1 VPIEVDASFAHL
13 TTRDLIVEI
22 QRCKEN
28 FGYFARTY
36 LTILDRNRRY
46 GTLRMNP
53 AQKRLL
59 GAIEEHGRVY
69 NLKARKLGMS
79 TLTMAYF
86 FWKVHFNA
94 GMKAGTLAHED
105 LPAEEL
111 LGKVR
116 LMYDNLPSFLKT
128 GDFALIK
135 RRGKHLEWAHGGAY
149 RVASQKSEVFRS
161 ADLSLIH
168 FSEFAMYRNPE
179 DTLAATIN
187 AALGEVKVVYETT
200 ARGMGHAYNCWYE
213 DNGWC
218 KLFFPW
224 TDEASYKLRRPPP
237 VVQQDAL
244 DLQKAHGLSNERMW
258 WFAQKLSDNNNN
270 WKKTIQEHPLTATM
284 AFTASE
290 GRVFQVSFPDAR
302 VREGIE
308 RYKGP
313 ESYHI
318 YTMGVD
324 IAGGNPDGDYS
335 AWCVLDVTDKQNPE
349 IVSTFYGK
357 PDPVDWS
364 KEVEDEARLYDA
376 LLVIETNY
384 RGLDMIDRIEKNGY
398 PNFWTEVKYGK
409 KGSKAG
415 QKIGFNTTAAS
426 RPVLIGNMRQF
437 LGGRN
442 PIMKVIDE
450 RLQVEINDFSY
461 DDKNPDKEIHL
472 PGCHDDMLF
481 AFAMAIEGREQVFKL
496 DQRRFR
502 KRPVTL
508 QEKFSFR
515 KLSGKDYDP
524 KDSFEDDEI
533 DDLFPSIGGK
543 GMNSISDV
551 LSTGLK

>member
-1 VPIEVDASFAHL
+1 MALESDPSFAHL
-13 TTRDLIVEI
+13 TTADLIQEI
-22 QRCKEN
+22 ERCKLN
-28 FGYFARTY
+28 FPYFARTY

-59 GAIEEHGRVY
+59 AAIEDGRVY

-86 FWKVHFNA
+86 FWQVHFNA

-116 LMYDNLPSFLKT
+116 LMYDNLPNFLKMGEFELT
-128 GDFALIK
+128 K
-135 RRGKHLEWAHGGAY
+135 RRGKHLQWAHGGAY

-187 AALGEVKVVYETT
+187 AALGDVKVVYETT
-200 ARGMGHAYNCWYE
+200 ARGMGHAYNCWHE
-213 DNGWC
+213 DNGWT

-224 TDEASYKLRRPPP
+224 TDEASYKLYKPPP
-237 VVQQDAL
+237 VVQQEAI
-244 DLQKAHGLSNERMW
+244 DLAKQHGLSQERMW
-258 WFAQKLSDNNNN
+258 WFAQKLADNNNN
-270 WKKTIQEHPLTATM
+270 WKKTIQEHPLTATQ

-302 VREGIE
+302 VREGIM
-308 RYKGP
+308 RAQQNR

-324 IAGGNPDGDYS
+324 VAGGNPSGDYS
-335 AWCVLDVTDKQNPE
+335 AWCVLDVTDKAKPV
-349 IVSTFYGK
+349 IVSTYYGK
-357 PDPVDWS
+357 PDPVVWS
-364 KEVEDEARLYDA
+364 EMVEVEARRYDA

-384 RGLDMIDRIEKNGY
+384 RGADMIDRIEKNGY
-398 PNFWTEVKYGK
+398 PHFWTEVKYGK
-409 KGSKAG
+409 KGQKAG
-415 QKIGFNTTAAS
+415 QKLGFNTNVAS
-426 RPVLIGNMRQF
+426 RPILIGNMRQF
-437 LGGRN
+437 LGGRF
-442 PIMKVIDE
+442 PVVDVTDQ

-461 DDKNPDKEIHL
+461 DDKNPDKEQHL

-481 AFAMAIEGREQVFKL
+481 AFAMAVEGREQVFKL
-496 DQRRFR
+496 EQQRFS

-508 QEKFSFR
+508 QEKFSYR

-524 KDSFEDDEI
+524 SEQFEDDEI
-533 DDLFPSIGGK
+533 DGMFPSMGGK
-543 GMNSISDV
+543 GMNSVTDV
-551 LSTGLK
+551 LGSGFK